1 EFDPHEVLSSWSPL
15 PPPTLFSILP
25 PLLLQTNTSAMAAP
39 NNNKHVNK
47 QEPLTDAKDWEKF
60 KRQSFIYLS
69 EYEAEFTSQESTIR
83 FLLRFFTGGLPERF
97 AANFID
103 AIIEQTPPNWGN
115 AADFCRRC
123 DETFGNPN
131 KRTNAESR
139 LGLLKQGGK
148 TAEEFFQ
155 EFEQL
160 RITAQYTDPHHDTI
174 LIKYLHEAIRN
185 YQQHI

>member
-1 EFDPHEVLSSWSPL
+1 
-15 PPPTLFSILP
+15 
-25 PLLLQTNTSAMAAP
+25 MAAP
-39 NNNKHVNK
+39 NNNRHVMK
-47 QEPLTDAKDWEKF
+47 PEPLMDAKDCEKL

-69 EYEAEFTSQESTIR
+69 EYVAEFTSQESTIC
-83 FLLRFFTGGLPERF
+83 FLLSFFTGGLLERF

-103 AIIEQTPPNWGN
+103 AIIGQTPPNWGN
-115 AADFCRRC
+115 MADFRRRC
-123 DETFGNPN
+123 DKAFGDPN
-131 KRTNAESR
+131 KRTNMESQ

-174 LIKYLHEAIRN
+174 LIKYLHEAIRTSTIDN
-185 YQQHI
+185 IYRQPTLPAG